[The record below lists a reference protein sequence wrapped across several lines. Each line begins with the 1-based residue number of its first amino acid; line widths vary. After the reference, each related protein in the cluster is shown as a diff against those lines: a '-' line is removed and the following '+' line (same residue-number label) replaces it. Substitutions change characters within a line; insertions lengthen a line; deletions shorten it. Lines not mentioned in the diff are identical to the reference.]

1 MKRASYQ
8 KHLGLILDKNRNFK
22 ERIDSAVSK
31 VSKDISIIKKTEIK
45 LAKKIFNYNI
55 QSFFKVHH

>member
-31 VSKDISIIKKTEIK
+31 VSKDISIIKKLK
-45 LAKKIFNYNI
+45 
-55 QSFFKVHH
+55 

>member
-45 LAKKIFNYNI
+45 LAKKIINYNT